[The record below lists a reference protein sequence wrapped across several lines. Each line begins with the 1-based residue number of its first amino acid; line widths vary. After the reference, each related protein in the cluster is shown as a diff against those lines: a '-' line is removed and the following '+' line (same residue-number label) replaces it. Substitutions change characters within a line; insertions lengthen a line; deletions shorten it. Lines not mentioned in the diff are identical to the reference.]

1 MNNQM
6 NNQNP
11 QGKNA
16 IQHVHDVQSQLESA
30 KNGLNQ
36 AISTVEKPENKK
48 RIQDTL
54 NAVNNALTSVNNT
67 ISNYQES

>member
-1 MNNQM
+1 MHNQM
-6 NNQNP
+6 NGQ

-16 IQHVHDVQSQLESA
+16 IQHVHDVQSQLQSA
-30 KNGLNQ
+30 KSCLNQ

-54 NAVNNALTSVNNT
+54 NAVDNALNT
-67 ISNYQES
+67 CNTTITNYQES